1 MYEIKKYSYE
11 QAKKLGLIIKP
22 SAKGNYKIDV
32 YDKNKQ
38 YITSIGDNRFKDF
51 PTYKHEKGIEFAN
64 ERRRL
69 YQIRHKND
77 SGIRGQLALQLL
89 W

>member
-38 YITSIGDNRFKDF
+38 YITSIGDKRYKDF
-51 PTYKHEKGIEFAN
+51 PTYKQEKGIEFAN

-69 YQIRHKND
+69 YRIRHKND